1 MGKILIFLLKV
12 RATPHDDKV
21 CYIIGVPTEQINI
34 GIISNNNMIKV
45 LKVAKCLVINNIK

>member
-1 MGKILIFLLKV
+1 MGKIVIFLLKV

-34 GIISNNNMIKV
+34 DIITWY
-45 LKVAKCLVINNIK
+45 